1 MADGGSDHDARWTA
15 VDEYAFSK
23 LHPSTSTPSPT
34 TLQNTLANSS
44 KKGLPDIAVSP
55 SQGKF
60 LKLQAQLVKAQ
71 NILELGTLGGY
82 STIWLADS
90 SPSVRI
96 VSIEFDAHHREVALE
111 NLAQAGFADRVDVRL
126 GAGLDVLPQ
135 VAAEVAEG
143 KVGKFDLVF
152 IDADKENN
160 WAYVEYALGIVNS
173 GALIIVDNVVRKGK
187 VAQAG
192 TGDSRVEGARQ
203 VIEKIGADDRLDG
216 VVLQTVGEKSYDG
229 FVLAVVK

>member
-1 MADGGSDHDARWTA
+1 MADRASAHDPSWTA
-15 VDEYAFSK
+15 VDDYAFSK
-23 LHPSTSTPSPT
+23 LHPSTSTPSQT
-34 TLQNTLANSS
+34 TLKNTLANST

-71 NILELGTLGGY
+71 NILEIGTLGGY

-90 SPSVRI
+90 SPSVRV

-111 NLAQAGFADRVDVRL
+111 NLAQAGYADRVDVRL

-135 VAAEVAEG
+135 VAAEVATGEI
-143 KVGKFDLVF
+143 GKFDLVF
-152 IDADKENN
+152 IDVDKENN
-160 WAYVEYALGIVNS
+160 WRYVEHALGMVSS

-192 TGDSRVEGARQ
+192 TGDARVEGARE
-203 VIEKIGADDRLDG
+203 VIEKIGADERLDG

-229 FVLAVVK
+229 FLLAVVK